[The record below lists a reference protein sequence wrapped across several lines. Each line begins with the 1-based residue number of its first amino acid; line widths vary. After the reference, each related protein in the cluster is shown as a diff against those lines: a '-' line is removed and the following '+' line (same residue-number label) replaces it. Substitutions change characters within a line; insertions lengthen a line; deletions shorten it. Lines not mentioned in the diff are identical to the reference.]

1 MQTIIEVIMSISD
14 DGEDSNIESA
24 PSDLGAVGGVA
35 AGVAVAEEEE
45 AEKKRPPPPALL
57 PSPDPTA
64 NSPSRDDGD
73 DGDDGP
79 HSERRPTTNGRRKRT
94 IVRLTPRMIED
105 VGRARAA
112 SVLLRLRDGEDGAGI
127 IAAMP
132 SLVSLSGDFFRGD
145 KGGGGGGGGGGMGN
159 IRGGPAVD
167 DRAVAAAAAM
177 ASMTA
182 TATAT
187 AAISTTTTT
196 TR

>member
-14 DGEDSNIESA
+14 DGEDSNVESA

-35 AGVAVAEEEE
+35 AGVAVADEE

-145 KGGGGGGGGGGMGN
+145 KGGGGGGGGGMGN

>member
-1 MQTIIEVIMSISD
+1 
-14 DGEDSNIESA
+14 
-24 PSDLGAVGGVA
+24 
-35 AGVAVAEEEE
+35 
-45 AEKKRPPPPALL
+45 
-57 PSPDPTA
+57 
-64 NSPSRDDGD
+64 
-73 DGDDGP
+73 
-79 HSERRPTTNGRRKRT
+79 
-94 IVRLTPRMIED
+94 MIED

-145 KGGGGGGGGGGMGN
+145 KGGGGGGGGGMGN

>member
-1 MQTIIEVIMSISD
+1 MSISD
-14 DGEDSNIESA
+14 DGEDSKVESA

-35 AGVAVAEEEE
+35 AGVAVADEE

-145 KGGGGGGGGGGMGN
+145 KGGGGGGGGGMGN

-182 TATAT
+182 TATAI
-187 AAISTTTTT
+187 AAISTTTRT